1 MNHCAKH
8 ILKAGWLA
16 GILLSLSVTSCTDFI
31 FDSREG
37 CERGVYVNFVY
48 DYNLHRSDLF
58 PDHVGEVTLYIFD
71 EEGNYIDSRTEA
83 NDDAFQP
90 LKEYGYNMY
99 LDLPDGK
106 YRFVALAQQRKSDDQ
121 LRGSFL
127 RTEMDE
133 NSRMEDL
140 QITLDHTRLYDGIGL
155 VNHQGQP
162 LDTLW
167 HSISDQPVEVK
178 QGQYAY
184 HTLSLVR
191 NTKYISV
198 TLRDVDDPVAMDI
211 NDYNLYI
218 TGGNIRLNHD
228 NSEDSSIKALCTPY
242 VTWNTQDPDVS
253 SRTTAVGNMGHA
265 DFMTLRIF
273 AHDNLAD
280 DEVLVVEHKETGK
293 RVIEVNL
300 PDLLGRLSNYDELHR
315 YSRQEFLDRGYDYN
329 LSFFLSGGTWAYANV
344 SIGVLGWSKRIQNVD
359 L

>member
-8 ILKAGWLA
+8 ILKVCWLA
-16 GILLSLSVTSCTDFI
+16 SSLLCLLVTSCTDLI
-31 FDSREG
+31 FDDRDG

-48 DYNLHRSDLF
+48 DYNLHRSDF
-58 PDHVGEVTLYIFD
+58 FADHVGEVTLYIFD
-71 EEGNYIDSRTEA
+71 EQGNYIDSRTEA
-83 NDDAFQP
+83 NDDTFQP

-99 LDLPDGK
+99 LDLPEGK
-106 YRFVALAQQRKSDDQ
+106 YRFIALAQQNKSDQ

-127 RTEMDE
+127 RTELGE

-140 QITLDHTRLYDGIGL
+140 QITLDHTRLYDGVGL

-167 HSISDQPVEVK
+167 HSISDQAVEVK

-198 TLRDVDDPVAMDI
+198 TLRDIDDPAAMDI
-211 NDYNLYI
+211 NDYTLYI
-218 TGGNIRLNHD
+218 TGGNIRLNYD
-228 NSEDSSIKALCTPY
+228 NSEDPSIKALCTPY
-242 VTWNTQDPDVS
+242 VTWNTQDPDVNNRS
-253 SRTTAVGNMGHA
+253 TSVGNMGHA
-265 DFMTLRIF
+265 DFMTSRIF

-300 PDLLGRLSNYDELHR
+300 PDLLSRLRNYDELQR
-315 YSRQEFLDRGYDYN
+315 YSKQEFLDRGYDYD
-329 LSFFLSGGTWAYANV
+329 LSFFLSGGSWVYANV